1 MDKKINYLFA
11 FGVLGVT
18 LIIMNI
24 AGALL
29 SLSAY
34 SFGFLTGGN
43 AGTAQSYAFLN
54 EHINFYGI
62 LIYLVLL
69 VFFGLWYY
77 FEAVREK
84 GTKRYIHDSLK
95 NMKPVSF
102 VWIFILAFGLHFA
115 ISIVLSVIAM
125 LLPSFFQNY
134 TELVEASGLSD
145 YSVAWLFS
153 TLILPPL
160 AEEIIFRGLVFRYL
174 RRAGAGFIVAN
185 VIQAVC
191 FGIYHMNVV
200 QGIYAAILGFL
211 LGWLVYQY
219 KSLAAP
225 VFLHFLFNLFGT
237 ALTEFEYNVLPEFVQ
252 GIFILQGIPI
262 VAAAVVLIHFHV
274 GEKRRDGG
282 EQK

>member
-1 MDKKINYLFA
+1 MNKKINYLFA
-11 FGVLGVT
+11 FGVLGAT
-18 LIIMNI
+18 LIVMNL
-24 AGALL
+24 AGAVL

-34 SFGFLTGGN
+34 LFGFLTGG
-43 AGTAQSYAFLN
+43 TAQIYTFLN

-62 LIYLVLL
+62 LVYLVLL
-69 VFFGLWYY
+69 TFFGFWYY
-77 FEAVREK
+77 FEVVRK
-84 GTKRYIHDSLK
+84 RGTKQYIRGSIEH
-95 NMKPVSF
+95 MKPVSF
-102 VWIFILAFGLHFA
+102 VWIFILALGTHYA
-115 ISIVLSVIAM
+115 ISIVLTVIAM

-134 TELVEASGLSD
+134 IQLVEASGVSD
-145 YSVAWLFS
+145 YSVAWMFS

-160 AEEIIFRGLVFRYL
+160 AEELIFRGLLFRYL
-174 RRAGAGFIVAN
+174 RRAGAGFVLAN
-185 VIQAVC
+185 LIQAVC

-237 ALTEFEYNVLPEFVQ
+237 ALTEFESNVLPEFIQ

-274 GEKRRDGG
+274 GEKKRNGG
-282 EQK
+282 EQL